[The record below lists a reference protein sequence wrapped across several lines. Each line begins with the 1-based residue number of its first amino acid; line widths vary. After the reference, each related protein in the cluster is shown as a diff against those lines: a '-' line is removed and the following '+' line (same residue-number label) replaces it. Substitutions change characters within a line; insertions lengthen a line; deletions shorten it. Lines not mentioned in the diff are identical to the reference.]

1 MQAVKIVFR
10 SQVWHQLIFPEAVST
25 GHSIYNAYIIGDHV
39 ELKHNLTT
47 FVSRG
52 PPRPRYNGVA
62 VYIKYEYDNKIIFL
76 LLTMEM
82 NSSTLY

>member
-10 SQVWHQLIFPEAVST
+10 SQVWDQLIFAEAVST